1 MAGLAGST
9 HRVTELI
16 ERRQEEEEAGDLA
29 EVTCSLLDNMVTVC
43 GQHWTR
49 CHRVEEVEVMRA
61 MFVESIVSK
70 NKDATFNIESCE
82 SVRIYRSK
90 TINII

>member
-29 EVTCSLLDNMVTVC
+29 EVSSVTSEVLIELDQDPDP
-43 GQHWTR
+43 G
-49 CHRVEEVEVMRA
+49 RA
-61 MFVESIVSK
+61 HSQVSD
-70 NKDATFNIESCE
+70 N
-82 SVRIYRSK
+82 
-90 TINII
+90 